1 MAGEAV
7 SDEIERSKQALR
19 KKLLGKV
26 RGLGGQRSELDRALC
41 TRLED
46 LPEVERARTILAFAP
61 LPSEP
66 RIDPVIDRW
75 NESTRSVLLPKIGSQ
90 PGAMTAVAL
99 GTGLTELKCDALGVR
114 TPQGASWN
122 RAIDLILVPGCG
134 FDLEGGRLGRGGG
147 YYDRFLAGQVG
158 VLKVGLCFECQ
169 MIDRLPTE
177 AHDQSVDLIVTES
190 RVIDC

>member
-1 MAGEAV
+1 MLF
-7 SDEIERSKQALR
+7 RS
-19 KKLLGKV
+19 
-26 RGLGGQRSELDRALC
+26 
-41 TRLED
+41 
-46 LPEVERARTILAFAP
+46 
-61 LPSEP
+61 
-66 RIDPVIDRW
+66 
-75 NESTRSVLLPKIGSQ
+75 
-90 PGAMTAVAL
+90 
-99 GTGLTELKCDALGVR
+99 